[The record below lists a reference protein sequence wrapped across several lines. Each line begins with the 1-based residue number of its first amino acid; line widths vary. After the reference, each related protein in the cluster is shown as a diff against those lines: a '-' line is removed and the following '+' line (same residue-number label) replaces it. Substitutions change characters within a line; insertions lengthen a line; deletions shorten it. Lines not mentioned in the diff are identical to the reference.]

1 MRSLQVIAVVGSLLA
16 CPAGAEPGPLD
27 VGGGLASERLG
38 AASDGADG
46 LGQRAVAAAVVA
58 LPTMLAGVL
67 AAYIFPLGLGIAVAP
82 VIAVLLP
89 ATTAAVA
96 SLFVVPWYWSWFPA
110 LSAFGGTLVGG
121 IAGVVAGLV
130 LVNVVPPS
138 AGPLDEEAN
147 VFFLLPAIA
156 LGTALGSGLAAG
168 AAAAIVGGP
177 IREAE

>member
-1 MRSLQVIAVVGSLLA
+1 MRSLLVIAVVGSLLA

-27 VGGGLASERLG
+27 VGEGPATEQLG
-38 AASDGADG
+38 AAPDGADG
-46 LGQRAVAAAVVA
+46 LAQRAVAAAVVA

-67 AAYIFPLGLGIAVAP
+67 AAYIFPLGLGIAVA
-82 VIAVLLP
+82 
-89 ATTAAVA
+89 
-96 SLFVVPWYWSWFPA
+96 
-110 LSAFGGTLVGG
+110 FGGTLVGG

-138 AGPLDEEAN
+138 AGPLYEEAN

-156 LGTALGSGLAAG
+156 LGTALGSGLTAG